1 MAALS
6 SGDRLG
12 VYEIGSPLGA
22 GGMGEVYRARDPRLG
37 RDVAIKVLPA
47 EFNADV
53 DRLRRFEQE
62 ARAAAALNH
71 PNVLAVHDI
80 GTHGGSPYIV
90 SELLDGQTLRERL
103 REGPVAVRQAV
114 EYARQLTC
122 GLVAAHAKGIVHRDL
137 KPDNVFV
144 TRDGRVKI
152 LDFGLAKT
160 GPVAS
165 DGADVTRAPQTLD
178 GTVLG
183 TVGYMAPEQLRGEPT
198 DARADIFAVGV
209 IVHELITGQ
218 NPFHRGS
225 PADTMTAVLRE
236 EPSDLA
242 DQPGMPATLAR
253 IVRRCLE
260 KDPIERFQTARDLGF
275 ALETSAEAPTT
286 PAAKTEVED
295 RSIAVLPFANMS
307 PDPDSEYFSDGLA
320 DELINALTHLPGLR
334 VAARTSAFRFRGREV
349 DIKEI
354 GRALRVATVL
364 EGSVRRMG
372 HRLRVTAQLINVA
385 DGYHRWSERY
395 DREMAD
401 VFEIQD
407 DIVTSIIKALAPALL
422 REAKTVVK
430 RPTENLEAYE
440 LHLKGRQFWH
450 QRSPVLMPI
459 AIRSF
464 EQAIALDPDYALA
477 YAGLADCYGV
487 LRVFGWAPAA
497 TSRPPAEA
505 ALRHALALDPMLP
518 EVQFSQ
524 GEFTFC
530 FERAWLQAEPYFRRA
545 LELNPRSSLAHVY
558 YSLFLAVAYRPDEA
572 SAHVSVALD
581 LDPLSPFVLT
591 LGAWAPY
598 MRAAYPDAE
607 HLVRRALDLQPDY
620 LLGLVVLAVVL
631 SLSDRVAGAIPVAER
646 LVALSRAPTFVGL
659 LGLVYGLAGRT
670 DDLTRLEHELEERR
684 SRGEYITPVSR
695 VHFAMGRGDRGL
707 IRRAL
712 EDCLADNTTFA
723 SLRISGPLLDAWRTD
738 AAIDELLLRLG
749 DGVRPPSP
757 MNTGA

>member
-1 MAALS
+1 MALLA
-6 SGDRLG
+6 GTRLG
-12 VYEIGSPLGA
+12 VYEIGSPLGV

-37 RDVAIKVLPA
+37 REVAIKVLPA
-47 EFNADV
+47 EFSPDA

-71 PNVLAVHDI
+71 PNILAVYDI
-80 GTHGGSPYIV
+80 GTHDGSPYIV
-90 SELLDGQTLRERL
+90 AELLDGQTLRERL
-103 REGPVAVRQAV
+103 REGPLAVRPAV

-160 GPVAS
+160 GPVA
-165 DGADVTRAPQTLD
+165 GCADVTRAPQTLE
-178 GTVLG
+178 GAVLG
-183 TVGYMAPEQLRGEPT
+183 TVGYMAPEQLRGEPV

-218 NPFHRGS
+218 TPFRRTS
-225 PADTMTAVLRE
+225 AAETMTAVLRE
-236 EPSDLA
+236 DPPDLA
-242 DQPGMPATLAR
+242 VKPGAPAPLAS

-260 KDPIERFQTARDLGF
+260 KDPINRFQTACDLGF
-275 ALETSAEAPTT
+275 ALETTGDVTST
-286 PAAKTEVED
+286 PRAKTEVED

-307 PDPDSEYFSDGLA
+307 ADPDSEYFSDGLA
-320 DELINALTHLPGLR
+320 EELINALTHLPGLR
-334 VAARTSAFRFRGREV
+334 VASRTSAFRFRGRDV

-354 GRALRVATVL
+354 GRALSVATVL

-372 HRLRVTAQLINVA
+372 PRLRVTAQLINVA

-407 DIVTSIIKALAPALL
+407 DIVASIIKALAPALIG
-422 REAKTVVK
+422 EAKTAVK

-440 LHLKGRQFWH
+440 LYLKGRQYWH

-464 EQAIALDPDYALA
+464 EQAIALDLDYTLA
-477 YAGLADCYGV
+477 YAGLADCHSILRAYG
-487 LRVFGWAPAA
+487 RVSEA

-505 ALRHALALDPMLP
+505 ALKRAITLDPMLS

-524 GEFTFC
+524 ALFIIN
-530 FERAWLQAEPYFRRA
+530 FERRWRRA
-545 LELNPRSSLAHVY
+545 ERYLRRAIELNPRSSLACMY
-558 YSLFLAVAYRPDEA
+558 YGLFLAAAYRPDEA
-572 SAHVSVALD
+572 SAQVRVALD
-581 LDPLSPFVLT
+581 LDPLSPYVHAQAALA
-591 LGAWAPY
+591 LY
-598 MRAAYPDAE
+598 MGSAYPEAE
-607 HLVRRALDLQPDY
+607 RLARRALDLQPDY
-620 LLGLVVLAVVL
+620 VLGLGALASVLTL
-631 SLSDRVAGAIPVAER
+631 SRRVAEAIPVAER
-646 LVALSRAPTFVGL
+646 LVALSRTPMFVSAL
-659 LGLVYGLAGRT
+659 AMMYGLAGRT
-670 DDLTRLEHELEERR
+670 TDLTHLEHELDERR
-684 SRGEYITPVSR
+684 SGGEYIAPFSQVQ
-695 VHFAMGRGDRGL
+695 FAIGRADGAL
-707 IRRAL
+707 IRHALGECFTDPTPFGPLRAL
-712 EDCLADNTTFA
+712 V
-723 SLRISGPLLDAWRTD
+723 GPFLDAWRTD
-738 AAIDELLLRLG
+738 KAIDELLQRLG
-749 DGVRPPSP
+749 DGVRPPSM